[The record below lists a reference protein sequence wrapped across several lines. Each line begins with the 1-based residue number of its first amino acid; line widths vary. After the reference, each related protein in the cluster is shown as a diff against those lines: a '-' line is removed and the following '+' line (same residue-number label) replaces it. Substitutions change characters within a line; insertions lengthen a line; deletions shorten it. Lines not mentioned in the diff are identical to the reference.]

1 MSLSNSDCERRC
13 HILVGLSAAPS
24 NKKIIETAGRMA
36 SAFDATFSALYIADP
51 GNNLTEE
58 ERRRLHDNFRLAESL
73 GAEVSSVSGSDVA
86 FHLSE
91 YARLAGVTKIVIGR
105 SAASKKSFFG
115 KPSIAD
121 RLILMAP
128 GTDIYIIPDSETTF
142 RMHARKLFTAPD
154 AKGLIKDFGLAFG
167 ILAAATALGYL
178 FSALGFSEANIITVY
193 ILGAL
198 ITGGVTSSKLCW
210 VLSSI
215 AGVLLFNLLFT
226 APRFSLKAYDEGYP
240 VTFFVMLAA
249 SIFAGTLASK
259 WKTRAK
265 EASRRAYRTK
275 ILFEANRLIQNADT
289 EEEILLATK
298 EQLQK
303 LTSSDVTVVKGA
315 PPAARPS
322 EKLYS
327 VDRGGAHYATF
338 ITDIAEESFEDSIAK
353 SIVGECRLAIDNKLN
368 LAEKELAAASAKR
381 EELRADLLRSISH
394 DLRTP
399 ITRLRL
405 EMEMANLP
413 DDTRNNVI
421 SDLEQMETI
430 VNQFMAYARRSTQ
443 PMEKVNMSETVARA
457 IATAR
462 LAIDPAVKL
471 TTDIE
476 ENIFIQANPIEF
488 SRVVQNLI
496 TNALRYG
503 KSDDDLLH
511 LSVEVYRDKTS
522 AILTV
527 ADEGPGLDMSQA
539 DRLMRPF
546 ERGDSARGGVT
557 GTGLGLAIVDRIV
570 RRSDGTVTLENNKP
584 HGLKVKVRV
593 PLADHKTKTAKA
605 V

>member
-1 MSLSNSDCERRC
+1 MAEPKSTRTPNLFWRTFILMMLLIVFCVMGWLQSFRVLNETPYAIGAARQIVTMANLTRYALISADPFYRPDLLLVLASREGMRILPKESTDIAMPLSSDVGSPWSVADIENYVHTHLSPDTVIASSVNGEHGLWVSISIDGDEYWLMSNLTLINPSYGTTWIWWALASLVASILGASALTRRVIDPLNKLSN
-13 HILVGLSAAPS
+13 AARSFGRGVIPANLPEETGPS
-24 NKKIIETAGRMA
+24 ELREVNSSFNRMVQDLTRIENDREM
-36 SAFDATFSALYIADP
+36 L
-51 GNNLTEE
+51 
-58 ERRRLHDNFRLAESL
+58 
-73 GAEVSSVSGSDVA
+73 
-86 FHLSE
+86 
-91 YARLAGVTKIVIGR
+91 LAGV
-105 SAASKKSFFG
+105 
-115 KPSIAD
+115 
-121 RLILMAP
+121 
-128 GTDIYIIPDSETTF
+128 
-142 RMHARKLFTAPD
+142 
-154 AKGLIKDFGLAFG
+154 
-167 ILAAATALGYL
+167 
-178 FSALGFSEANIITVY
+178 
-193 ILGAL
+193 
-198 ITGGVTSSKLCW
+198 
-210 VLSSI
+210 
-215 AGVLLFNLLFT
+215 
-226 APRFSLKAYDEGYP
+226 
-240 VTFFVMLAA
+240 
-249 SIFAGTLASK
+249 
-259 WKTRAK
+259 
-265 EASRRAYRTK
+265 
-275 ILFEANRLIQNADT
+275 
-289 EEEILLATK
+289 
-298 EQLQK
+298 
-303 LTSSDVTVVKGA
+303 
-315 PPAARPS
+315 
-322 EKLYS
+322 
-327 VDRGGAHYATF
+327 
-338 ITDIAEESFEDSIAK
+338 
-353 SIVGECRLAIDNKLN
+353 
-368 LAEKELAAASAKR
+368 
-381 EELRADLLRSISH
+381 SH

-593 PLADHKTKTAKA
+593 PLADHKAKTAKA

>member
-1 MSLSNSDCERRC
+1 MAEPKSTRTPNLFWRTFILMMLLIVFCVMGWLQSFRVLNETPYAIGAARQIVTMANLTRYALISADPFYRPDLLLVLASREGMRILPKESTDIAMPLSSDVGSPWSVADIENYVHTHLSPDTVIASSVNGEHGLWVSISIDGDEYWLMSNLTLINPSYGTTWIWWALASLVASILGASALTRRVIDPLNKLSN
-13 HILVGLSAAPS
+13 AARSFGRGVIPANLPEETGPS
-24 NKKIIETAGRMA
+24 ELRGVNSSFNRMVQDLTRIENDREM
-36 SAFDATFSALYIADP
+36 L
-51 GNNLTEE
+51 
-58 ERRRLHDNFRLAESL
+58 
-73 GAEVSSVSGSDVA
+73 
-86 FHLSE
+86 
-91 YARLAGVTKIVIGR
+91 LAGV
-105 SAASKKSFFG
+105 
-115 KPSIAD
+115 
-121 RLILMAP
+121 
-128 GTDIYIIPDSETTF
+128 
-142 RMHARKLFTAPD
+142 
-154 AKGLIKDFGLAFG
+154 
-167 ILAAATALGYL
+167 
-178 FSALGFSEANIITVY
+178 
-193 ILGAL
+193 
-198 ITGGVTSSKLCW
+198 
-210 VLSSI
+210 
-215 AGVLLFNLLFT
+215 
-226 APRFSLKAYDEGYP
+226 
-240 VTFFVMLAA
+240 
-249 SIFAGTLASK
+249 
-259 WKTRAK
+259 
-265 EASRRAYRTK
+265 
-275 ILFEANRLIQNADT
+275 
-289 EEEILLATK
+289 
-298 EQLQK
+298 
-303 LTSSDVTVVKGA
+303 
-315 PPAARPS
+315 
-322 EKLYS
+322 
-327 VDRGGAHYATF
+327 
-338 ITDIAEESFEDSIAK
+338 
-353 SIVGECRLAIDNKLN
+353 
-368 LAEKELAAASAKR
+368 
-381 EELRADLLRSISH
+381 SH